1 MNHLFI
7 WGACPRE
14 NAGSGCTLQVRPYT
28 PLRTSGLSAEA
39 SAQAG
44 FSLPSITHTFPSHPC
59 PSPQGDGCPK
69 DGVRASILF
78 IFLLLHI
85 NLFAQKELSF
95 TDKVYEPQIKT
106 VQLYPDTDNPQDF
119 LQPSTTPIHQ
129 QTLTLEF
136 DDLQDNRN
144 NYYAKLIHCNYD
156 WTKSQLMDLDFLE
169 NYNEYNLTDYSFSN
183 STYSRYVHYRFKVP
197 PVKITGNYLL
207 IVYRDDQKDLILS
220 KRMMVFD
227 TQIGLTKDDQ
237 MLGTGT
243 LNRAN
248 QQFNFILNY
257 GDIQVINP
265 VESIHVN
272 MRQNQRWDNA
282 KINLQPSSVRDADSE
297 LDYRFMD
304 DSWQFNGGNEFRFAD
319 FRSLNYPGQNTG
331 RLNKSIKPYELY
343 LGIDAPRGESAYAQ
357 YKDLDGNFVI
367 DNLDYGEP
375 QITGNYLYV
384 NFTLKCSTPYNEN
397 VYVVGKFNDYQRSEE
412 SKIRYNTSIG
422 AYESRQFV
430 KQGWYDYQYVL
441 ESKTHPLTTIE
452 GSHYETENVYEIA
465 IYYRP
470 FRPNADLLI
479 GYTLISVNPR

>member
-1 MNHLFI
+1 MKQHFI
-7 WGACPRE
+7 GGACPARRR
-14 NAGSGCTLQVRPYT
+14 SGCTLQVRPRT
-28 PLRTSGLSAEA
+28 PDSYRDLHTS
-39 SAQAG
+39 G
-44 FSLPSITHTFPSHPC
+44 FSLPSLTL
-59 PSPQGDGCPK
+59 
-69 DGVRASILF
+69 ILVF
-78 IFLLLHI
+78 FQF

-95 TDKVYEPQIKT
+95 TDKAYEPQIKT
-106 VQLYPDTDNPQDF
+106 VQLYPDSDNPQDF
-119 LQPSTTPIHQ
+119 LQPSSTPIHQ
-129 QTLTLEF
+129 QTMVLEF

-156 WTKSQLMDLDFLE
+156 WSKSQLMDLDFLE

-220 KRMMVFD
+220 RRMMVFD
-227 TQIGLTKDDQ
+227 TQIGLAKDDQ
-237 MLGTGT
+237 MLGTGN

-248 QQFNFILNY
+248 QQFNFIIDY

-265 VESIHVN
+265 AESIHVN

-282 KINLQPSSVRDADSE
+282 KFNLQPSFIRDTDSE
-297 LDYRFMD
+297 LDYRFLD

-331 RLNKSIKPYELY
+331 RINKSVKPYELN
-343 LGIDAPRGESAYAQ
+343 LGIDAPREGAYAQ
-357 YKDLDGNFVI
+357 YRDLDGNYVI

-375 QITGNYLYV
+375 QITGNYLYI
-384 NFTLKCSTPYNEN
+384 NFTLKCATPYNEN
-397 VYVVGKFNDYQRSEE
+397 VYVIGKFNDYQRSEA
-412 SKIRYNTSIG
+412 SKMKYNSAIG

-441 ESKTHPLTTIE
+441 ESKNQSLTSIE
-452 GSHYETENVYEIA
+452 GSHFETENVYEVA

-479 GYTLISVNPR
+479 GYYLIPVNPR